1 MSQRHTPSDPRTAAT
16 AATPSEAEQVRCSPE
31 RAQRLTD
38 YIQGILPPHI
48 STKVDVIVTPAVET
62 AAVLPATAEA
72 LLDADET
79 DLPPEQA
86 RQLVEQIDGEYLV
99 LVTAQPTPTDRI
111 PVNDQL
117 TADRAHQF
125 GLAFHETLHILKTA
139 ISGVTRLLQEEVAE
153 EYQHLVHDLFNSIED
168 GAIES
173 EAIEGDNF
181 SDNAAVR
188 LGLTRRIHSPSPDDI
203 DPDDQKEITFWDA
216 VTAALYEYA
225 IYPTGIVDALTD
237 SDDPRLV
244 FTSEA
249 DREAFDAVD
258 AELERLAEEALQ
270 IRSSE
275 RDDVSHTHET
285 DASIKRAKRVLD
297 TWETVLKPVID
308 DEARDQQQHENPP
321 LSQPSPTDAEGDG
334 DEATPREAAQAG
346 QQRPQL
352 PENEQADGTESG
364 NTDSADGGDAGEG
377 PGELVPADSPE
388 AADGVVPP
396 DALDV
401 DPEDITT
408 EREAMDDPFQ
418 DVLDHPSV
426 DERAEPDPDD
436 IDLDPSDYQPAP
448 DDGASSEAGDS
459 DASDSHDGGPSAVGE
474 PTPSEGGEPRSPDA
488 GEPQPSD
495 GSVPNGTDA
504 GGECSDSGA
513 SNPTAKGK
521 AALDD
526 GAAAE
531 PDRDAG
537 DGGSHADT
545 PGPEQSGASDG
556 PADTGA
562 SAARGGSS
570 TGSDGA
576 EASAGGTEADATPS
590 TADPSDPA
598 GAGAGEPAD
607 PPSDG
612 GALET
617 TSSSEAGD
625 LASHIDSG
633 DESDDAGQ
641 RTFGDFTGDSNGGG
655 ETASASDQ
663 VTSDPSA
670 GTGARDA
677 TASDDAPGGDH
688 AGRREDTSEAAAG
701 TADTERSPSATD
713 DDADGGEVPASP
725 NGQSLDA
732 PADTTDTSA
741 SEPSRIEGGSQ
752 ENAASI
758 GEDAAGGAKAPA
770 PVTPDAPAGPDEA
783 TTTDRSREASGPA
796 HGAED
801 QDPDLDLEALETDRK
816 RARDTATRSTI
827 DDEALADELANL
839 DQVLDD
845 DTEAEPASPPRET
858 QKSGG
863 GAGPGSLD
871 ELTVLPHGDERVPAH
886 EWEQIA
892 TTADEVADTLAK
904 ELSLDRQSAVRRGRT
919 SGAYDTK
926 TGYRLAYGDP
936 RSFSSDLPGD
946 EKRYTLVIILD
957 RSGSMG
963 NGEPPKI
970 RVATTAVARFA
981 QAAEQLDIDVAVI
994 DFYANEARLVKPFSV
1009 AVEHA
1014 QGALLAQEASGGTPL
1029 SDALALGRTLV
1040 ESQPTEPLI
1049 VTITDGKPRSV
1060 DAVMD
1065 EITTTYAP
1073 VCSLTIATDCPRG
1086 DPPAKAQRL
1095 ERLYDR
1101 MATVFDAAM
1110 LDDRL
1115 DQFAS
1120 RLAGY

>member
-1 MSQRHTPSDPRTAAT
+1 MSQHQSPSARAA
-16 AATPSEAEQVRCSPE
+16 AAEVTHSEAEQVRCSPE

-79 DLPPEQA
+79 DLPPAQA

-99 LVTAQPTPTDRI
+99 LVTARPAPTDRI

-153 EYQHLVHDLFNSIED
+153 EYHDLVHDLFNTIED

-203 DPDDQKEITFWDA
+203 DPGDQKEITFWDA

-237 SDDPRLV
+237 ANDPRLG

-258 AELERLAEEALQ
+258 TELERLAEETLQ

-275 RDDVSHTHET
+275 RDDVSHTHDR
-285 DASIKRAKRVLD
+285 DASIKRAKRVLE

-308 DEARDQQQHENPP
+308 DEARDQQRHEDPP
-321 LSQPSPTDAEGDG
+321 QPKPGPADAGGKRDETTSQQ
-334 DEATPREAAQAG
+334 AAQAG
-346 QQRPQL
+346 QQRPQP
-352 PENEQADGTESG
+352 PEDEPVDSTESG
-364 NTDSADGGDAGEG
+364 NTDSADGGDAREG

-388 AADGVVPP
+388 AADGVVHP

-401 DPEDITT
+401 DPEDIST

-426 DERAEPDPDD
+426 DEQADPDPDD

-474 PTPSEGGEPRSPDA
+474 PSPSDGGEPRSPDA
-488 GEPQPSD
+488 GEPRPSD
-495 GSVPNGTDA
+495 VSAPSGMGA
-504 GGECSDSGA
+504 GGERSESST
-513 SNPTAKGK
+513 SNPTAEGRAKI
-521 AALDD
+521 DE

-531 PDRDAG
+531 PDKDAG
-537 DGGSHADT
+537 DGGSHAEK
-545 PGPEQSGASDG
+545 PASEQSGASDG
-556 PADTGA
+556 AADTGA
-562 SAARGGSS
+562 STAGGGLS
-570 TGSDGA
+570 TGPDGA
-576 EASAGGTEADATPS
+576 EASDGGDESDATPS
-590 TADPSDPA
+590 TADLSDA
-598 GAGAGEPAD
+598 ADARAAAAAD
-607 PPSDG
+607 PPADA
-612 GALET
+612 GARETIT
-617 TSSSEAGD
+617 TSSPEARD
-625 LASHIDSG
+625 LASHVDSG
-633 DESDDAGQ
+633 DEADDAGQ

-655 ETASASDQ
+655 DPTGASDHEAP
-663 VTSDPSA
+663 DPP
-670 GTGARDA
+670 TDPGARDA
-677 TASDDAPGGDH
+677 TARDDALSQPTGADSGGNAD
-688 AGRREDTSEAAAG
+688 DEAL
-701 TADTERSPSATD
+701 
-713 DDADGGEVPASP
+713 GGEATTSP
-725 NGQSLDA
+725 NGRSVDA
-732 PADTTDTSA
+732 PADSTDASA
-741 SEPSRIEGGSQ
+741 RESARNAGVNQ
-752 ENAASI
+752 EDTASI
-758 GEDAAGGAKAPA
+758 GEDAAGGAEAPA
-770 PVTPDAPAGPDEA
+770 PVGHDAPAGPDEA

-796 HGAED
+796 HGAGD
-801 QDPDLDLEALETDRK
+801 QEPDLDIEALETDRK
-816 RARDTATRSTI
+816 RARDTAARSTI
-827 DDEALADELANL
+827 DDEALADELANIEQLL
-839 DQVLDD
+839 DE
-845 DTEAEPASPPRET
+845 DTEAEPGSAPGET
-858 QKSGG
+858 QESGG

-892 TTADEVADTLAK
+892 TSADEVADTLAK

-919 SGAYDTK
+919 SGTYDTK

-936 RSFSSDLPGD
+936 RAFSSDLPGD
-946 EKRYTLVIILD
+946 EKRYALVIILD

-970 RVATTAVARFA
+970 RAATTAVARFSL
-981 QAAEQLDIDVAVI
+981 AAEQLDIDVAVI
-994 DFYANEARLVKPFSV
+994 DFHDNEARLVKPFSV

-1014 QGALLAQEASGGTPL
+1014 QGALLAQETGGGTPL
-1029 SDALALGRTLV
+1029 SDGLALGRTLV

-1049 VTITDGKPRSV
+1049 VTITDDKPRSV
-1060 DAVMD
+1060 DAVET
-1065 EITTTYAP
+1065 EIRKTYAP

-1095 ERLYDR
+1095 ERVYDR
-1101 MATVFDAAM
+1101 TATVFDAAM